1 MVKLPEDDATLV
13 HQMLAFLYSCD
24 YDDAHPTQH
33 RYEFDARM
41 YALADKYGIEDL
53 KDFAQ
58 YKLSLVLPY
67 RWDSLAFDP
76 PMFVKAL
83 RVIYTTTLSSDRGL
97 RDLVIPAIKHHRV
110 KLRNNADFME
120 MLGSGLDDGG
130 FAADVFDALLELVQP
145 KTYQCT
151 RCPVVTFPER
161 FKEEVHC
168 WQCKVPAAFLVGPEL
183 EP

>member
-13 HQMLAFLYSCD
+13 HQMLVFLYSCN

-33 RYEFDARM
+33 RYEFNARM

-53 KDFAQ
+53 KDFAK
-58 YKLSLVLPY
+58 YSLSMLLPFHQA
-67 RWDSLAFDP
+67 RPTFKA

-110 KLRNNADFME
+110 NLGNNADFME
-120 MLGSGLDDGG
+120 MLSSGLDDGG
-130 FAADVFDALLELVQP
+130 FAADVFDALLELAQP

-151 RCPVVTFPER
+151 GCHIFTFPEC
-161 FKEEVHC
+161 FKEEVYC
-168 WQCKVPAAFLVGPEL
+168 WRCKDPAAFLVGPEL
-183 EP
+183 DP